1 MSNKIKHI
9 KTQQGYTLLELM
21 ITVAIAAILLSIAVP
36 SFQALIASS
45 QLTTQTNNL
54 LTALSTTRTQAIK
67 NNTRATLCT
76 SKDGLQC
83 TLTPWH
89 DGWLIYI
96 DSNQNNALEPGEQIT
111 NQGQS
116 TNAIEIRGNTN
127 VANRISYRAD
137 GSLFSMVG
145 TIRLCKATTAI
156 QENTRNIIINHF
168 GRARITRADLNGLC
182 P

>member
-9 KTQQGYTLLELM
+9 KPQHGYTLLELM
-21 ITVAIAAILLSIAVP
+21 ITIAISAILLSIAIP

-54 LTALSTTRTQAIK
+54 LTALSLARTQAIK
-67 NNTRATLCT
+67 NNIRATLCT
-76 SKDGLQC
+76 SDNGTNC
-83 TLTPWH
+83 TQTPWH

-96 DSNQNNALEPGEQIT
+96 DSNQNNLLDPSEAITTVGQATRDLQI
-111 NQGQS
+111 S
-116 TNAIEIRGNTN
+116 GNTN

-137 GSLFSMVG
+137 GSLFTLVG
-145 TIRLCKATTAI
+145 TIRLCKATTAL
-156 QENTRNIIINHF
+156 QENARNIIINHF
-168 GRARITRADLNGLC
+168 GRARVTRQNLNGTC

>member
-1 MSNKIKHI
+1 MPRTNKPTKAPH
-9 KTQQGYTLLELM
+9 GFTLLELM
-21 ITVAIAAILLSIAVP
+21 ITIAILAILLAIGIP
-36 SFQALIASS
+36 SLQALIASS

-54 LTALSTTRTQAIK
+54 ITALNITRSQAIK

-76 SKDGLQC
+76 SNDGTTC

-96 DSNQNNALEPGEQIT
+96 DRNLNSQLDPTETIT
-111 NQGQS
+111 TIGQTTRNLKIS
-116 TNAIEIRGNTN
+116 GNTN
-127 VANRISYRAD
+127 VANRLTYQAD

-145 TIRLCKATTAI
+145 TIRLCIATAALKD
-156 QENTRNIIINHF
+156 NARNIIINHF
-168 GRARITRADLNGLC
+168 GRARIARLNLNGAC